1 VGGPGSR
8 PCWRESIPVAN
19 GSPCARCSPHTLPV
33 MASAKDIDTRLQAL
47 EGAGVPGEALVVYG
61 RWWQLETYLREVVYT
76 ELRAWYGAAWI
87 EQLGQGA
94 TSRAQ
99 RDELNA
105 YMASADAG
113 DALSYLDVSRLFDL
127 ISRRWELFEPVLI
140 PRVRWDGL
148 MDELR
153 QVRHRVAHCRRPHP
167 DDISRLELAL
177 RSLEHGARNFYGA
190 YTTTYQPVKLGRDPV
205 ARAWGAGKHPV
216 AERLLEHAQRQYDVR
231 LTLSW
236 SRRPWADRKAGKVT
250 DEPGLLWQVDW
261 FLGGHELVPGEW
273 WQRLTDSVRELI
285 VHALASGPHGLT
297 VTFAAVD
304 DHRAVADAIGECFD
318 ALLMTSR
325 RSVMDVPGE
334 NDDYTKWVRL
344 GTQMPPRLQLGS
356 TLSLFDRDAPW
367 TIFGA

>member
-1 VGGPGSR
+1 
-8 PCWRESIPVAN
+8 
-19 GSPCARCSPHTLPV
+19 
-33 MASAKDIDTRLQAL
+33 MASGENTDTRLHTL
-47 EGAGVPGEALVVYG
+47 EGAGVPGEALVLYG

-76 ELRAWYGAAWI
+76 ELRACHGAAWI

-113 DALSYLDVSRLFDL
+113 DALAYLDVSRLFEL

-140 PRVRWDGL
+140 PKVRWDGL
-148 MDELR
+148 MDEMR

-167 DDISRLELAL
+167 DDIQRLELAL
-177 RSLEHGARNFYGA
+177 RTLEHGARNFYGA
-190 YTTTYQPVKLGRDPV
+190 YTTTHAAVKLGRDPV
-205 ARAWGAGKHPV
+205 VRAWGAGKHP
-216 AERLLEHAQRQYDVR
+216 AAQRLLKHAERQYDVR
-231 LTLSW
+231 MRLSW
-236 SRRPWADRKAGKVT
+236 SRRPWAHRKAGKVT
-250 DEPGLLWQVDW
+250 GESGLLWHVNW
-261 FLGGHELVPGEW
+261 ILGGRELVPGAW
-273 WQRLTDSVRELI
+273 WHRLAEPVRELI

-304 DHRAVADAIGECFD
+304 DPKAVGDAIGACFD
-318 ALLMTSR
+318 ALLETSQR
-325 RSVMDVPGE
+325 LRMDDPGE
-334 NDDYTKWVRL
+334 SDAFTKWVRL

-356 TLSLFDRDAPW
+356 TLSLFDAQAPW